1 MMQKKPLHSPP
12 TKSRPCPPG
21 KEAIAGL
28 YLSFAYSGYGLL
40 CYSAGEAFRNRGARL
55 PMHDGKMTF
64 RSVSRTHTGLV
75 RSHNEDSLVERSDVG
90 LWAVSDGMGGHAAGD
105 VASGLVVAALG
116 QLPRD
121 RLSPDGVR
129 EALDGVNDDL
139 LARSSGAQDRTMG
152 ATVTVMGSNGSSY
165 FCLWAG
171 DSRLYRLRNAKLT
184 QLTRD
189 HRFIQDLLDSG
200 RITEAEAR
208 SHPRRNVIT
217 RAVGVAKVL
226 ELEGCDGTIEA
237 GDVFLLVTD
246 GVTGACTD
254 EEILTALTGKSL
266 DEAADDIVSRCLDH
280 GAPDNLTLLLIG
292 KS

>member
-1 MMQKKPLHSPP
+1 
-12 TKSRPCPPG
+12 
-21 KEAIAGL
+21 
-28 YLSFAYSGYGLL
+28 
-40 CYSAGEAFRNRGARL
+40 
-55 PMHDGKMTF
+55 MHDGKMTF

-105 VASGLVVAALG
+105 VASGLVVAALS

-171 DSRLYRLRNAKLT
+171 DSRLYRLRKGKLT

-208 SHPRRNVIT
+208 IHPRRNVIT
-217 RAVGVAKVL
+217 RAVGVAKEL
-226 ELEGCDGTIEA
+226 ELEGCDGTIEP

-266 DEAADDIVSRCLDH
+266 DEAADDIVGRCLDH

-292 KS
+292 KT